1 MASGRR
7 VFFHHP
13 AAAHRVPNM
22 SRYKGRTSLKVLA
35 REFPY
40 TVETA
45 VPEGGLGRT
54 LDRMYEFH
62 SLHGIKAQAGAGR
75 RVDDCDIVTWLFAD
89 PQVAEEFAT
98 EFNGTMLL
106 PSTIL

>member
-1 MASGRR
+1 
-7 VFFHHP
+7 
-13 AAAHRVPNM
+13 M
-22 SRYKGRTSLKVLA
+22 SRYKGRASLTSLA

-45 VPEGGLGRT
+45 VPEGGLGRSF
-54 LDRMYEFH
+54 DRMYEFH
-62 SLHGIKAQAGAGR
+62 AVRGITAQTGKGR

-89 PQVAEEFAT
+89 PEIAQQFAA

-106 PSTIL
+106 PATIL

>member
-1 MASGRR
+1 
-7 VFFHHP
+7 
-13 AAAHRVPNM
+13 M
-22 SRYKGRTSLKVLA
+22 SRYKGRTSLKSLA

-62 SLHGIKAQAGAGR
+62 MLHGIKAQTGTGR

-89 PQVAEEFAT
+89 PEIAQQFAA
-98 EFNGTMLL
+98 EFNGAMLL
-106 PSTIL
+106 PATIL